1 MTATVRLQQQRFDAA
16 AEAAALARGRTDVGA
31 VVTFTGICRG
41 DEDGAPIAALTL
53 EHYPG
58 MAEAE
63 IARHVEEA
71 QRRWTLLGVTVIHRH
86 GRIAPGEE
94 IVLVV
99 TASSHRQDA
108 FAAAEFLMD
117 YLKTRAPFWK
127 RVESARGTSR
137 RFTQRPSQMSETSA
151 ARASTSSQGSRSA
164 GKRFSALTVVT
175 RSTDASGNEVR
186 SFMQS
191 PSRISSSFMC
201 LA

>member
-1 MTATVRLQQQRFDAA
+1 MQASTIRLQREPFDVA
-16 AEAAALARGRTDVGA
+16 AETADLRHGRTDVGA

-41 DEDGAPIAALTL
+41 EENGKPITALTL
-53 EHYPG
+53 EHYPA

-63 IARHVEEA
+63 IARQVEAA
-71 QRRWTLLGVTVIHRH
+71 QRRWSLLAIRVIHRF

-127 RVESARGTSR
+127 RVEQAGGTAWVEAKRSD
-137 RFTQRPSQMSETSA
+137 ESA
-151 ARASTSSQGSRSA
+151 AARWGA
-164 GKRFSALTVVT
+164 GDPREA
-175 RSTDASGNEVR
+175 AE
-186 SFMQS
+186 
-191 PSRISSSFMC
+191 
-201 LA
+201 